1 MSEGK
6 AEYASYAEG
15 ETSYRETSPMV
26 EIENVAIDPS
36 GASFILGTLPD
47 AAIPS
52 EVDTPGRYIPVSG
65 KLMPYEWVQS
75 KAGTSH
81 RFKFTTS
88 EVVTLRS
95 IPEAGNA
102 RPRKQVQSKAGE
114 LHGYET
120 QRSRVGT
127 EGTRSAHEGRRYKK
141 YKLQRMLR
149 TLNDEDVK
157 NGLTATTQHTDC
169 DTPVKLEKDF
179 TIWSRGVELSMMKC
193 TTRKDGPSRT
203 GGHDLHNYNTHTSKD
218 CATQH
223 VQTLYSIYLTHI
235 QYLSNATHSR
245 LMLHI
250 GYATNSKISI
260 RLMYMVSLRKKE
272 HYEHATRTSENTQQ
286 PTEHLKDTKH
296 SGFQIQPSQTASI
309 AEDDGT
315 MAYLDWMR
323 TRKALAKC

>member
-36 GASFILGTLPD
+36 GASFILGTLRE

-141 YKLQRMLR
+141 
-149 TLNDEDVK
+149 
-157 NGLTATTQHTDC
+157 
-169 DTPVKLEKDF
+169 
-179 TIWSRGVELSMMKC
+179 I
-193 TTRKDGPSRT
+193 
-203 GGHDLHNYNTHTSKD
+203 
-218 CATQH
+218 
-223 VQTLYSIYLTHI
+223 
-235 QYLSNATHSR
+235 
-245 LMLHI
+245 
-250 GYATNSKISI
+250 
-260 RLMYMVSLRKKE
+260 
-272 HYEHATRTSENTQQ
+272 
-286 PTEHLKDTKH
+286 
-296 SGFQIQPSQTASI
+296 
-309 AEDDGT
+309 
-315 MAYLDWMR
+315 
-323 TRKALAKC
+323 